1 MFSPRSLAVEGT
13 QRAIRV
19 LANHLHVQARGV
31 GEYGLADTLGSPRL
45 IIAPSPRV
53 LTDAAWKSLM
63 AAVEKGSTLLVT
75 GIIDADEHWLPV
87 ERTKALGLRALSRP
101 VSGQEP
107 AVIAG
112 TAYRLGYRG
121 DRLER
126 LETAFVP
133 GESPAALHRFA
144 RGKGTI
150 LWMPLPVE
158 LSDSTDATVALYR
171 AAIAEAGVTPAIVVE
186 PADGSVY
193 AGAITYADAVLLAL
207 ASESSADQDV
217 AVSLPDGVVTRLRL
231 PAGRAMLLL
240 VDRKSGRVLG
250 GDGDGVVGSRQQA
263 VVSNSQLT
271 THNSELTTQ
280 N

>member
-1 MFSPRSLAVEGT
+1 VPA
-13 QRAIRV
+13 RA
-19 LANHLHVQARGV
+19 V
-31 GEYGLADTLGSPRL
+31 GEYGLADTLGAPRL

-53 LTDAAWKSLM
+53 LTEAAWQTLL

-87 ERTKALGLRALSRP
+87 ERTKALGLRASSRP
-101 VSGQEP
+101 VAGQEP

-171 AAIAEAGVTPAIVVE
+171 AAIAGAGVTPAIVVE

-240 VDRKSGRVLG
+240 VDRKSGRLLG
-250 GDGDGVVGSRQQA
+250 SDRD
-263 VVSNSQLT
+263 
-271 THNSELTTQ
+271 
-280 N
+280 